1 MTINRDLPFNDLPLL
16 PPPVDVETKAVL
28 RKAISANRALAE
40 LKGAGELIPNQTILL
55 RAIALQEAKLSS
67 EIENIVTTD
76 DKLYRALSREDA
88 NVDPSTKEVL
98 YYQDALWYG
107 YLRLQER
114 PLSTGLFVEIANII
128 KQTDAG
134 IRRTPGT
141 KIASSRGE
149 VIYTPP
155 EGEQVIRDKLADLET
170 YLHNDSD
177 GIDPLVKMAVGHYQF
192 EAIHPF
198 PDGNGRTGRI
208 INILYL
214 IERGLLTVPV
224 LYPSKYI
231 IEHKSEYYA
240 GLRGVTENQ
249 DWEPWVLYMLE
260 AVEQTAVATRE
271 KILAIRELLRVALE
285 EARVRLPKN
294 VYSKEL
300 IELIFQ
306 QPYCRINVL
315 LDHGI
320 AAQRKTA
327 SQYLRALEEAEFLI
341 GRKAGREVLY
351 VNGRLLE
358 VLVK

>member
-1 MTINRDLPFNDLPLL
+1 MNRDSPYNDLPLL
-16 PPPVDVETKAVL
+16 RPPVDVETRAVL

-76 DKLYRALSREDA
+76 DKLYRALSRDDA
-88 NVDPSTKEVL
+88 SVDPSTKEVL
-98 YYQDALWYG
+98 FYQEALWYG
-107 YLRLQER
+107 YQRLKER
-114 PLSTGLFVEIANII
+114 PLGTGLFVEIANII

-141 KIASSRGE
+141 KIANSLGE

-155 EGEQVIRDKLADLET
+155 EGETIIRDKLLDLEN
-170 YLHNDSD
+170 YLHDDSD

-231 IEHKSEYYA
+231 IENKSDYYS

-249 DWEPWVLYMLE
+249 AWEPWVLYMLE
-260 AVEQTAVATRE
+260 AVEQTAVATRG
-271 KILAIRELLRVALE
+271 KILAIRELMRLALE
-285 EARVRLPKN
+285 DARVRLPKR

-306 QPYCRINVL
+306 QPYCRTKAL

-327 SQYLRALEEAEFLI
+327 SEYLRALEEARFLT
-341 GRKAGREVLY
+341 GLKLGREVLY
-351 VNGRLLE
+351 VNERLLE
-358 VLVK
+358 LLVK

>member
-16 PPPVDVETKAVL
+16 NPPVDVETKAVL

-107 YLRLQER
+107 YLRLRER

-170 YLHNDSD
+170 YLHDDSD

-285 EARVRLPKN
+285 EARVKLPKN

-306 QPYCRINVL
+306 QPYCRIKVL

-327 SQYLRALEEAEFLI
+327 SQYLRALEVAEFLV
-341 GRKAGREVLY
+341 GQKAGREVLY
-351 VNGRLLE
+351 VNQRLLE